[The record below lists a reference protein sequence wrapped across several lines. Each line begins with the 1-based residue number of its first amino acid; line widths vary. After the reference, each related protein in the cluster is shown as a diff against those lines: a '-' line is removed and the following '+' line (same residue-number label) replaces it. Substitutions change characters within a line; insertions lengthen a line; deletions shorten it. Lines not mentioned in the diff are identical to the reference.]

1 MSIGWIGGRRAV
13 GAILGL
19 AVLLFGAA
27 AWAQAVPAVPIPAT
41 STTPIPVSAFD
52 LEYALEHPDHPPLA
66 ELEALPVSLRFAT
79 GGMMP
84 AHPQT
89 ENITF
94 PLGAVPQELK
104 LFPGTLRFVLQQIL
118 AVFEARG
125 IGGVLILLPDLE
137 DGTGRDLRTPGD
149 TRLRVQIWTGRIE
162 RVATV
167 ADGDRFAALDE
178 AGRTNHPAHAFIR
191 DTSPVTAGGARGLLR
206 VDDIE
211 DFAFRLSRHP
221 GRRVDAL
228 MRPGE
233 LPGTTQVDYHVA
245 ESKPWMVYAQLANN
259 GTEATDEWRQ
269 RFGFSHNQLTGR
281 DDVLKLDYV
290 TSAFDEIHGVWG
302 SYSAPVLDSSRLRWS
317 AVGGWS
323 EYGASEVGLGSLD
336 IDGDQWEAGG
346 RLHWNV
352 LQVRELFVDVVAG
365 ARWRHVGVESDFQA
379 VGFAGSE
386 DADADFFLPEVGIEL
401 RRDTF
406 VSSAALEVV
415 LDHNLGGFAGTDRD
429 DLRPLGTRGADESF
443 TRVRWNGGL
452 SIYLEPAL
460 RRRQFLDPNT
470 IESSRLAHELVLGT
484 RGIVSLDDRLVPQ
497 FQQVAGGLTSV
508 RGYEQSIVSG
518 DQVVI
523 GSAEYRIHLPRL
535 LRPGEPT
542 PPMPGVGRFR
552 VRPEHVYGQP
562 DWDFIV
568 KAFVDAANLET
579 IDGDRFDEDDHES
592 LVGLGL
598 GAELHLDRYFQ
609 ARVEVAWPQRR
620 LDDIDTDGPE
630 LHALFTVMY

>member
-1 MSIGWIGGRRAV
+1 M
-13 GAILGL
+13 L
-19 AVLLFGAA
+19 AQ
-27 AWAQAVPAVPIPAT
+27 QAVPAAPLPTAAA
-41 STTPIPVSAFD
+41 PIPVSAFD
-52 LEYALEHPDHPPLA
+52 LEYALDHPEHPPIA
-66 ELEALPVSLRFAT
+66 ELEALEVSLRFAT

-94 PLGAVPQELK
+94 PLGAVPQELR
-104 LFPGTLRFVLQQIL
+104 LFPGTLRYVLREIL

-125 IGGVLILLPDLE
+125 IGGVLVLLPDLE
-137 DGTGRDLRTPGD
+137 DGTGRDLRPPGE
-149 TRLRVQIWTGRIE
+149 TRLRVRIWTGRIE

-167 ADGDRFAALDE
+167 ADGDRFGDLDE
-178 AGRTNHPAHAFIR
+178 DGRTNHSAHAFIR
-191 DTSPVTAGGARGLLR
+191 KTSPVTAGGPRGLLR
-206 VDDIE
+206 VDQIE

-245 ESKPWMVYAQLANN
+245 ESKPWMVYAQAANN

-281 DDVLKLDYV
+281 DDVLSVDYV
-290 TSAFDEIHGVWG
+290 TSGFDEIHGVWG
-302 SYSAPVLDSSRLRWS
+302 SYSAPVLDSARFRWS
-317 AVGGWS
+317 AFGS
-323 EYGASEVGLGSLD
+323 YSQYNASEVGLARLD

-352 LQVRELFVDVVAG
+352 LQVRELFVDVIAG
-365 ARWRHVGVESDFQA
+365 ARWRKVGVDSDFD
-379 VGFAGSE
+379 FAGITGS
-386 DADADFFLPEVGIEL
+386 DGADADFFLPEVGFEL

-406 VSSAALEVV
+406 VSSAALEVM
-415 LDHNLGGFAGTDRD
+415 LDHNIASVTGTDSE
-429 DLRPLGTRGADESF
+429 DLLALGTREADKSF

-460 RRRQFLDPNT
+460 RRRQFLDPHT

-484 RGIVSLDDRLVPQ
+484 RGIVSFGDRLVPQ
-497 FQQVAGGLTSV
+497 FQQVAGGLTTV
-508 RGYEQSIVSG
+508 RGYEQSLVSG

-535 LRPGEPT
+535 LMPGEPT
-542 PPMPGVGRFR
+542 PPMPGVGRFKL
-552 VRPEHVYGQP
+552 RPQHVYGQP

-568 KAFVDAANLET
+568 KGFVDAANVALV
-579 IDGDRFDEDDHES
+579 DRNDFDERNES

-598 GAELHLDRYFQ
+598 GAELHVKRNFQ

-620 LDDIDTDGPE
+620 LSEIDTDGPE